1 MSVLE
6 SAQSS
11 SLQFQNVLKEEIPSY
26 IKTLMNINPTGLKI
40 NTMTICC
47 KSKLSDLEQLP
58 FKMNDLRNYFMQHPF
73 EEGIEVSN
81 KSMGKNVIMF
91 RWTQKYGDNNEFS
104 KRICCKVFGNG
115 AMHVTGVTS
124 PVEAVLICNH
134 FVSRF
139 ETHPF
144 FNKNGLTESTESEG
158 SEGSERSERSER
170 SEGSEGSKDNT
181 SEFTIC
187 MIQSS
192 FDTYL
197 RIRLDELYKQWN
209 DPSLSLLFNNEK
221 HHAVQVKFKETH
233 KSLSAFIFSTGRILI
248 TGAVL
253 PEHLNHAFTKVC
265 SYLDQHSLEL
275 TTKRVDVVKIPQK
288 RGRKRKADH
297 DITYQ
302 NISL

>member
-11 SLQFQNVLKEEIPSY
+11 SVKFQNVIREEIPSF
-26 IKTLMNINPTGLKI
+26 IETLTNINPTGLKI

-47 KSKLSDLEQLP
+47 KTKLSELEKLP
-58 FKMNDLRNYFMQHPF
+58 FKMYDLRTYFIENPF
-73 EEGIEVSN
+73 EEGIEVSQ

-91 RWTQKYGDNNEFS
+91 KWTQTYGDDNEFS

-115 AMHVTGVTS
+115 AMHITGVTS

-139 ETHPF
+139 ESHPF
-144 FNKNGLTESTESEG
+144 FVDESKKSEETKESN
-158 SEGSERSERSER
+158 
-170 SEGSEGSKDNT
+170 DFT
-181 SEFTIC
+181 SDFTIC

-192 FDTYL
+192 FDTHL

-209 DPSLSLLFNNEK
+209 DSSLSLLFNNEK
-221 HHAVQVKFKETH
+221 HHAVQVKFKEIH

-265 SYLDQHSLEL
+265 SYLDQHSFEL
-275 TTKRVDVVKIPQK
+275 TTKRIDIVKIPQK
-288 RGRKRKADH
+288 RGRKRKAEH
-297 DITYQ
+297 DITYE
-302 NISL
+302 NIVI